1 MSATIALAFSV
12 RCSSSGTLRIWI
24 VFGILRK
31 LTYAPGTYRRGY
43 LSKPRLVGAR
53 GVSYSG
59 LSDENED
66 AQAESRVMGG
76 DDLVERLLS
85 GDRRALARV
94 ISKIERGDPETHE
107 IVSEIYPKTGNAPS
121 IGFTGPPGVG
131 KSSIMAKLIELYR
144 EQDRRVGVVSV
155 DPSSPF
161 SRGAILGDRI
171 RLSDHFLDSG
181 VFIRSMG
188 SRGHLGGLA
197 GASRLAALAMEAA
210 GMDIVLYETVGVGQG
225 EVEVASAA
233 DTVVL
238 ALQPGAGDAVQ
249 ALKAGVMEIAD
260 IFCINKADNPQ
271 AKNAASEVR
280 SLLEIGHELDPD
292 PWFPPIVMT
301 RGDTGEGVQELK
313 DTIAKHRRFLEKEGR
328 LGKRRR
334 AALRDFVISWA
345 TNRLEIEMHERLN
358 REDMEIVEKVYNRE
372 LDPISASERIFKEV

>member
-1 MSATIALAFSV
+1 M
-12 RCSSSGTLRIWI
+12 
-24 VFGILRK
+24 
-31 LTYAPGTYRRGY
+31 
-43 LSKPRLVGAR
+43 
-53 GVSYSG
+53 GVEDKTG
-59 LSDENED
+59 LDGKD
-66 AQAESRVMGG
+66 G
-76 DDLVERLLS
+76 LVERLLA

-94 ISKIERGDPETHE
+94 ISKIEREDEEAAG
-107 IVSEIYPKTGNAPS
+107 IIAEIYPETGDALS
-121 IGFTGPPGVG
+121 VGFTGPPGVG
-131 KSSIMAKLIELYR
+131 KSSVIAKLIELYR
-144 EQDRRVGVVSV
+144 QEDRRVGVVSV

-161 SRGAILGDRI
+161 SKGAILGDRI

-197 GASRLAALAMEAA
+197 GGSRLAAIAMEAC
-210 GMDIVLYETVGVGQG
+210 GYDVVIYETVGVGQG

-238 ALQPGAGDAVQ
+238 CLQPGTGDSVQ

-260 IFCINKADNPQ
+260 IFCINKSDNPQ

-280 SLLEIGHELDPD
+280 SILEIGQELDPD

-313 DTIAKHRRFLEKEGR
+313 DTIAKHRGFLEQDGR

-334 AALRDFVISWA
+334 AALKDFVVSWA
-345 TNRLEIEMHERLN
+345 TNRLEKEMHERLASKDT
-358 REDMEIVEKVYNRE
+358 ELVEKVYNRE